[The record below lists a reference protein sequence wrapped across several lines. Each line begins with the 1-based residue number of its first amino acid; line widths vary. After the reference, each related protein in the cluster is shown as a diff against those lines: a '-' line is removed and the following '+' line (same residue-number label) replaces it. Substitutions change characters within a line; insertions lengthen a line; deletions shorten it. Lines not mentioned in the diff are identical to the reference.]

1 MSQEI
6 RSSRAAL
13 FCKIDVLLKLPN
25 FHRKASVMESLFGK
39 IVSTHVCNC
48 TKKDA
53 ITDVFLWTDFV
64 HTIFLVHFIQ
74 ASAGMFCKIVLLK
87 NFGKLKGKHLRQSFF
102 LEKVAHHQACDS
114 IKNGLRRR
122 CFNLNFEKLLKA
134 LWRTP
139 PVSASNF
146 NSTFLTLRPC

>member
-1 MSQEI
+1 MLWLNWCITDKASNTLKMSQEI
-6 RSSRAAL
+6 RSSHAAL

-25 FHRKASVMESLFGK
+25 FHRKASVMELLFGR

-64 HTIFLVHFIQ
+64 TTIFLVHFIQ

-87 NFGKLKGKHLRQSFF
+87 NFGKLKRKHLRQSFF
-102 LEKVAHHQACDS
+102 SRKSC
-114 IKNGLRRR
+114 
-122 CFNLNFEKLLKA
+122 
-134 LWRTP
+134 TP
-139 PVSASNF
+139 S
-146 NSTFLTLRPC
+146 TLRLY